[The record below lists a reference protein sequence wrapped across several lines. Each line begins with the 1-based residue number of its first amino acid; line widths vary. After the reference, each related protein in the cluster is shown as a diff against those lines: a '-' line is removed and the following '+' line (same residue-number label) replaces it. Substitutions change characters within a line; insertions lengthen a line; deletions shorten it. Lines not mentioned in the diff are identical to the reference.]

1 MNRILVDVDT
11 QADFMNKDGA
21 LYVEAP
27 EGTRE
32 AIRRLL
38 MEATFDGIGRTYQAV
53 IGSVDSHS
61 HDAWEFQANGGPF
74 PAHCVKGTPGWLRVN
89 HEYPQRTRFVPI
101 TGTPKVLV
109 GERTAGAGLRGL
121 SPEDVANEAL
131 DGVGIY
137 FEKEV
142 YSLFSNPIAFDIVAA
157 LVEKLG
163 GKDNVVFDV
172 IGYCTGGYC
181 VDAAVDGLVEQGYK
195 VRVIEAATAAIG
207 GEDGVAKSKADLAV
221 EWV

>member
-1 MNRILVDVDT
+1 MYRILVDVDT
-11 QADFMNKDGA
+11 QADFMNEDGA
-21 LYVEAP
+21 LFVEAP

-38 MEATFDGIGRTYQAV
+38 MEAAFKGIGTTYQAV
-53 IGSVDSHS
+53 IGSVDTHGY
-61 HDAWEFQANGGPF
+61 DADEFQANGGPF
-74 PAHCVKGTPGWLRVN
+74 PPHCVKGTPGWLRVN
-89 HEYPQRTRFVPI
+89 HEYPQRTRLVP
-101 TGTPKVLV
+101 GPASLP
-109 GERTAGAGLRGL
+109 GGYGAETARWASDL
-121 SPEDVANEAL
+121 AAEAV
-131 DGVGIY
+131 DGVGVY

-142 YSLFSNPIAFDIVAA
+142 YSLFVNPMAEKVVAA

-163 GKDNVVFDV
+163 GKDNVIFDV

-181 VDAAVDGLVEQGYK
+181 VDAAVAGLVERGYK

-207 GEDGVAKSKADLAV
+207 GEDGVAKSKADLTA

>member
-1 MNRILVDVDT
+1 MYRILVDVDT
-11 QADFMNKDGA
+11 QADFMNEDGA
-21 LYVEAP
+21 LFVDAP

-38 MEATFDGIGRTYQAV
+38 MEATFKGIGQTYQAV

-61 HDAWEFQANGGPF
+61 YDSEEFGANGGPF

-89 HEYPQRTRFVPI
+89 HEYPTRTRFVALP
-101 TGTPKVLV
+101 GPDGL
-109 GERTAGAGLRGL
+109 GAEADRWAGDLA
-121 SPEDVANEAL
+121 AEAA

-142 YSLFSNPIAFDIVAA
+142 YSLFSNPIAYDIVAA

-181 VDAAVDGLVEQGYK
+181 VDAAVKGLVARGYK